1 MRPRKY
7 FPKVN
12 EMAYEVPE
20 LWSYDA
26 GSTILPLFYGCHLFD
41 GTIPS
46 EFDEESQ
53 PIKYHYDLDFEYA
66 DLKKAYIEWYGERRI
81 GKALPPVDS
90 YAYSVHDSS
99 TMARSLI
106 ATDAEAYDYCGAWL
120 SDQIQLF
127 IKANTDKYLKLVDTI
142 GFKYDPISNYDMTET
157 KDTTIGE
164 ESVSHVVD
172 KNGKQL
178 TFMSNQVDLTAP
190 TEGDMDGAD
199 AHISDWNSADKD
211 SVSTTINNPNE
222 VKHYTTTYDDD
233 SDDRLEWREVQGI
246 ANAKTSQ
253 DTELAAKAQETLY
266 NGENYTDTRSKDN
279 DSYELKRSGN
289 IGVTTSQQMIESER
303 EVARFNLLKEF
314 FEDLNRYLLLATWD

>member
-90 YAYSVHDSS
+90 YVYSVHDSS

-106 ATDAEAYDYCGAWL
+106 ATEAEAYDYCGAWL

-127 IKANTDKYLKLVDTI
+127 INANTDKYLKLVDTI
-142 GFKYDPISNYDMTET
+142 GFKYDPISNYDMEETKTAQNGTET
-157 KDTTIGE
+157 L
-164 ESVSHVVD
+164 SHVID
-172 KNGKQL
+172 TKGKTL
-178 TFMSNQVDLTAP
+178 NFESNQVDLVAP
-190 TEGDMDGAD
+190 TEGEQAYEQD
-199 AHISDWNSADKD
+199 AHISSWTSEGSDTVTNSQTVD
-211 SVSTTINNPNE
+211 SSVEHQS
-222 VKHYTTTYDDD
+222 TTYD
-233 SDDRLEWREVQGI
+233 SATYRNEWKE
-246 ANAKTSQ
+246 TSNDG
-253 DTELAAKAQETLY
+253 DTTQTTKLKPKASESIY
-266 NGENYTDTRSKDN
+266 NGEEYTDTKDRGD
-279 DSYELKRSGN
+279 DSYQLNRKGN

-303 EVARFNLLKEF
+303 EVARYNVLKEF

>member
-1 MRPRKY
+1 MRHRKY

-12 EMAYEVPE
+12 EMAFVVPE
-20 LWSYDA
+20 LWTYVTGNS
-26 GSTILPLFYGCHLFD
+26 IVPLFYQCHLFD
-41 GTIPS
+41 GTIIAERDS
-46 EFDEESQ
+46 SGQ
-53 PIKYHYDLDFEYA
+53 PTKYHYNLGFQPVDIKNAYA
-66 DLKKAYIEWYGERRI
+66 EWYGERRL

-90 YAYSVHDSS
+90 YIYEPRNLQ
-99 TMARSLI
+99 MERSLI
-106 ATDAEAYDYCGAWL
+106 ATDQEGYEYLARWL
-120 SDQIQLF
+120 NQQIQIF
-127 IKANTDKYLKLVDTI
+127 IDSNKDKYLKLVDTI

-178 TFMSNQVDLTAP
+178 SFMSNQVDLTAP
-190 TEGDMDGAD
+190 TSGDMDGAD
-199 AHISDWNSADKD
+199 AHISDWNSVDKD
-211 SVSTTINNPNE
+211 KVSTTIDNPNE

-233 SDDRLEWREVQGI
+233 SNDRLEWREVQGV

-253 DTELAAKAQETLY
+253 ETELAAKAQETLY
-266 NGENYTDTRSKDN
+266 NGEDYTDTRSKNN

-303 EVARFNLLKEF
+303 EVARFNVLKEF
-314 FEDLNRYLLLATWD
+314 FEDLNRYLLLSTWD